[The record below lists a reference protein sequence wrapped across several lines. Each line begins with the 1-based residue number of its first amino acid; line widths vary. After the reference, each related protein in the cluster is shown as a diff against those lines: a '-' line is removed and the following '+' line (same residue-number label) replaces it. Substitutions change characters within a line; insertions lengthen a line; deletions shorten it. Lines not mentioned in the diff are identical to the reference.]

1 MSEEKLFEYLNE
13 YKKDEVDKI
22 LQRVDQLQGIHSKTD
37 GNTVLHEG
45 ASIIAAGWNDTI
57 EQLVSKY
64 KKFINQKNQNG
75 DTPLHLALRNSGEG
89 MMMNNIVQILVNANP
104 DLDIQNNQGNT
115 PLHEA
120 VINNH
125 ETEILKQLITD
136 SNLKMRNNANKTPMD
151 LAEEHDDIER
161 VTKLNEVIKSRNN
174 MEMMSGMEMSGME
187 MSGKSTCNRCGRTI
201 RKY

>member
-1 MSEEKLFEYLNE
+1 MSEEKLFEYLND
-13 YKKDEVDKI
+13 YNKDQVDKI

-37 GNTVLHEG
+37 GNTVLHKG
-45 ASIIAAGWNDTI
+45 ASIIAVGWNDTF
-57 EQLVSKY
+57 EQLVSKS

-89 MMMNNIVQILVNANP
+89 MMMNNIVQILLNANP

-125 ETEILKQLITD
+125 KTDILKQLITD

-151 LAEEHDDIER
+151 LAEEHDKNSYNSYR
-161 VTKLNEVIKSRNN
+161 VTKLRKEIKSRNN
-174 MEMMSGMEMSGME
+174 MEMMSGME